1 MPKGR
6 CSVAGCEGVPAARQ
20 LCSKHYQRWWRRG
33 SLELA
38 PGYEPRTLQQRLEA
52 KIVKGPGCW
61 TWMGSHDP
69 EGYGKI
75 SVRSRMTNAHRIAY
89 QIYVGPIPEAYE
101 VDHLCRNRGC
111 VNPAHLE
118 AVPKPVN
125 IARGEGAAARYARR
139 THCKHGHE
147 YTPANT
153 RLSRTGTRQ
162 CRECERLRTRRR
174 WAEDPEGMRRRE
186 RARVR
191 PPRIPKGE

>member
-1 MPKGR
+1 
-6 CSVAGCEGVPAARQ
+6 VLAARQ
-20 LCSKHYQRWWRRG
+20 LCSKHYQRWWSRG
-33 SLELA
+33 ALDLA

-52 KIVKGPGCW
+52 KTVKGPGCW
-61 TWMGSHDP
+61 TWTGSHDP
-69 EGYGKI
+69 DGYGKI
-75 SVRSRMTNAHRIAY
+75 SVRSRMTNAHRVAY

-139 THCKHGHE
+139 THCKNGHE
-147 YTPANT
+147 YTPTNT

-191 PPRIPKGE
+191 PPRGPKGE